1 MKISWRPFKKCFET
15 LQKQPPEVFCKK
27 RYSKDFRKFT
37 GNICVRDRDSFLK
50 SCTPTQLFIC
60 EICEIFNSSYFEE
73 HLRTTASNTTK
84 MKLKMFYT
92 QLFFQQK
99 YSIRIRDIS
108 LTYRAVTQ

>member
-15 LQKQPPEVFCKK
+15 LEKQPPGVFCEKSILK
-27 RYSKDFRKFT
+27 IFADSQE
-37 GNICVRDRDSFLK
+37 NICVRDRDSFLK

-60 EICEIFNSSYFEE
+60 EIYEIFNSSYFEE

-84 MKLKMFYT
+84 VKLKMFCI

-99 YSIRIRDIS
+99 Y
-108 LTYRAVTQ
+108 